1 MSLQRV
7 KLGAAALLAVASASP
22 AAAEAMRVGD
32 LGPVPSQ
39 SACLAT
45 AETVLSAYI
54 AEFGGHA
61 VSGDPDSP
69 QEWAIYG
76 WGLRPGSNDV
86 VITCPLV
93 VGNVHAFYT
102 VHASGDG
109 AAGNA
114 DMAAERLRELWKEH
128 Y

>member
-1 MSLQRV
+1 MILRPASLA
-7 KLGAAALLAVASASP
+7 AAALLAAISGGP
-22 AAAEAMRVGD
+22 AAAQAMRVGD

-39 SACLAT
+39 STCLAT
-45 AETVLSAYI
+45 AEAVLAAYV

-61 VSGDPDSP
+61 VSGDADSP

-86 VITCPLV
+86 VITCPTVLGSV
-93 VGNVHAFYT
+93 NAFYA
-102 VHASGDG
+102 VHASGD
-109 AAGNA
+109 AAGEDA
-114 DMAAERLRELWKEH
+114 DAVAGRLRELWREH